1 MYHSWSGIQQQVFH
15 PYLPGISMW
24 VGRLLHYDRC
34 SERLAKLS
42 CHHHFARELG
52 LFENSDIDQQHN
64 NQKTNQ
70 LQRIILRLQCVLLT
84 EWFNSIVMPCFD
96 VEFYSLFPLS
106 FLDLYWVSCSIH

>member
-64 NQKTNQ
+64 NQKKKNTTDEQ
-70 LQRIILRLQCVLLT
+70 IIVKAFGGPRKG
-84 EWFNSIVMPCFD
+84 WA
-96 VEFYSLFPLS
+96 VETK
-106 FLDLYWVSCSIH
+106 V